1 MSDPNQD
8 PVPDQE
14 HAQAVERPG
23 LIEVHQGDK
32 VVPAPGSEAAV
43 SARSATEVHYYFPV
57 HVVMAGDATE
67 EAGSAVETRIWN
79 ALYQALS

>member
-1 MSDPNQD
+1 MSDSNQD

-14 HAQAVERPG
+14 YAQSVEGPG

-43 SARSATEVHYYFPV
+43 SARSGAEVHYYFPV
-57 HVVMAGDATE
+57 HVVMAGEGTD
-67 EAGSAVETRIWN
+67 EAAISLETRIYE